1 MRVVAYNV
9 SGGMDPA
16 AAGAVLAELDAQ
28 LVCLLEI
35 PGGARL
41 RGIARA
47 AGLAVVERAG
57 RKRSGAAVLAH
68 PDVRVRASSRVPLS
82 APKDVPGREAAHAI
96 VGVEGLG
103 LSVTAVQLGLQPDV
117 RRANL
122 DELVTFL
129 RSIDLPSVLGC
140 DLNESVRSP
149 VASALAAIYQD
160 AHALV
165 GLGSGATY
173 PTSDPSSRQDFVFVD
188 PALRVTA
195 SFVPSGGAIDVAS
208 HHRPVVADIEATDA
222 VGDARAGGSRAGGF
236 RSDAPHEMSP
246 DAPPEDGS

>member
-9 SGGMDPA
+9 SGGLDPSA
-16 AAGAVLAELDAQ
+16 VGSVLAGLEPQ
-28 LVCLLEI
+28 VVCVLEI
-35 PGGARL
+35 PGGGRL
-41 RGIARA
+41 RSIARA
-47 AGLAVVERAG
+47 AGLEVVERAG
-57 RKRSGAAVLAH
+57 KKGSGAAVLVH

-82 APKDVPGREAAHAI
+82 TPKDVPNREAAHAI
-96 VGVEGLG
+96 VSVDGLG
-103 LSVTAVQLGLQPDV
+103 LSVTAVQLGLRPDV
-117 RRANL
+117 RRTNL

-149 VASALAAIYQD
+149 VASALASIYQD

-188 PALRVTA
+188 PDLRVTA
-195 SFVPSGGAIDVAS
+195 SHVPTGGAVDVAS

-222 VGDARAGGSRAGGF
+222 ADGGRDGGRDAAHEGP
-236 RSDAPHEMSP
+236 RS
-246 DAPPEDGS
+246 